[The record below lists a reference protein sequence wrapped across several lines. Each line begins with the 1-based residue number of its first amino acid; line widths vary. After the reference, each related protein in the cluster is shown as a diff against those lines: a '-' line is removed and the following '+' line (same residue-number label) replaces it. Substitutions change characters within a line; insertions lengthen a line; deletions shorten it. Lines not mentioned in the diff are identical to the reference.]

1 MRAVRTKGIHLED
14 IIEKLRE
21 YIPDAKV
28 ENILSAYAYA
38 SKAHGGQTR
47 LSGQP
52 YMNHP
57 MEVALLLTRLKMEP
71 NAIATALL
79 HDTVEDTNAT
89 LEEIESLFGKEIAL
103 MVDGLTKL
111 GKLRFQSHEQRQAEN
126 VRKMI
131 LAMSHDIRIVIIK
144 LVDRLHNMRTLEYLT
159 PERQRAIS
167 EETLDIYAPLANRL
181 GIAWLKAE
189 LEDLSFMYVYPN
201 EYSHLKKLMEGKRED
216 FNKIILATCNQAH
229 ELLKKERIMGEISGR
244 TKNLYSLF
252 NKMREQNLEFEEVH
266 DIIGVRIITNSYLD
280 CYKILGLIHA
290 TWKPVPGKFKDYL
303 AMPKE
308 NMYQSIHTTVLTPFG
323 SRVEFQVRTQMM
335 HNISEDGIAAHWR
348 YKEGNKSDAGGNDNL
363 VWVRRLLELGMSI
376 DNPKEFLENV
386 KMDLFPDEVYVFT
399 PRQDVI
405 ALPSGATTL
414 DFAYAVHTQVGHTY
428 KKALVNNRPVPINYQ
443 LENGDKV
450 EIITSADQS
459 PPRSWLKYVKSS
471 QAKAK
476 LLAHIR
482 SREKVDSAKL
492 GEDIIITELKK
503 YGLDPKKYL
512 TEEALDKTTKALGYS
527 SKEILLQRIGF
538 SKVPIYGFMQ
548 KLLPDSAW
556 QKVES
561 TRRRS
566 LRGIFSKFIGR
577 KSAENFGVRVGDFNN
592 MLIRFAGC
600 CNPVPGDSILGYVSS
615 GQGLVIHNRSCPILK
630 RLEPDSD
637 RFIEAQWEISQKK
650 HVRPVRILAYSVN
663 KPGILASVST
673 AIAECKAN
681 ISNAII
687 TPSDYKGGQLDLTVE
702 IEDLTHLEKVIK
714 AVKRVEGVKFVK
726 RIMEEVKETEEMKI
740 DDAD

>member
-1 MRAVRTKGIHLED
+1 MRPVRTKGIHLED
-14 IIEKLRE
+14 IIERLRE
-21 YIPDAKV
+21 YLPDANV
-28 ENILSAYAYA
+28 DHILSAYAYA

-79 HDTVEDTNAT
+79 HDTVEDTHAT
-89 LEEIESLFGKEIAL
+89 LEEIEELFGKEIVL

-111 GKLRFQSHEQRQAEN
+111 GKLRFQSHEQRHAEN
-126 VRKMI
+126 IRKMI
-131 LAMSHDIRIVIIK
+131 LAMSHDIRIIIIK
-144 LVDRLHNMRTLEYLT
+144 LVDRLHNMRTLEFLT
-159 PERQRAIS
+159 PDRQRAIS

-189 LEDLSFMYVYPN
+189 LEDHSFMYVYPN
-201 EYSHLKKLMEGKRED
+201 EYSHLKKLMETRKED
-216 FNKIILATCNQAH
+216 FDKVILAICNQSH
-229 ELLKKERIMGEISGR
+229 DLLKKEMLTGEVSGR
-244 TKNLYSLF
+244 TKNLYSIF
-252 NKMREQNLEFEEVH
+252 MKMRDQNLEFEEVH
-266 DIIGVRIITNSYLD
+266 DIIGLRIITNSYLD

-303 AMPKE
+303 AIPKE
-308 NMYQSIHTTVLTPFG
+308 NMYQSIHTTVMTPFG
-323 SRVEFQVRTQMM
+323 HRVEFQIRTQMM

-348 YKEGNKSDAGGNDNL
+348 YKEGSKSATSSNDNF

-399 PRQDVI
+399 PRQEVI
-405 ALPSGATTL
+405 ALPSGATPL

-428 KKALVNNRPVPINYQ
+428 KSALVNNRPVPMGYE
-443 LENGDKV
+443 LDNGDKV
-450 EIITSADQS
+450 EIITSVNQIPS
-459 PPRSWLKYVKSS
+459 REWLKFVKSS

-476 LLAHIR
+476 LLSYIR
-482 SREKVDSAKL
+482 TQEKADSVKL
-492 GEDIIITELKK
+492 GEEIIEAELKK
-503 YGLDPKKYL
+503 YGLDPKTYL
-512 TEEALDKTTKALGYS
+512 TTKALNKATKALGFNT
-527 SKEILLQRIGF
+527 KELLLQRIGF

-548 KLLPDSAW
+548 KLLPDEAW

-561 TRRRS
+561 MRRGS
-566 LRGIFSKFIGR
+566 LGKIFGKFIGR
-577 KSAENFGVRVGDFNN
+577 KSQKNYGVRVGDINN

-630 RLEPDSD
+630 RLEPDPE
-637 RFIEAQWEISQKK
+637 RFIEAQWDITLKK
-650 HVRPVRILAYSVN
+650 HARPVRILAYSIN
-663 KPGILASVST
+663 KPGILASVSA
-673 AIAECKAN
+673 AIASCNAN
-681 ISNAII
+681 ISNAVV

-702 IEDLTHLEKVIK
+702 IEDLEHLEKVIK
-714 AVKRVEGVKFVK
+714 AVKRVDGVKHVK
-726 RIMEEVKETEEMKI
+726 RIMEEVKE
-740 DDAD
+740 ADRVK